1 MGDDK
6 RKHLEFIQNAIN
18 RMATN
23 SFRLKTWT
31 VLLISALMAFFTR
44 YGESDWYSIAIIIPI
59 LAFWGLDGYFLS
71 QERLF
76 RSLYDRVRT
85 LKDADI
91 DYSMDTRDFRQ
102 IPRNGWRKSALSRT
116 LIAFYAPLLA
126 VALAVAILA
135 AADAL
140 ALAILAAQNLW

>member
-18 RMATN
+18 RMAGN

-31 VLLISALMAFFTR
+31 VLLIAALLAFFAGS
-44 YGESDWYSIAIIIPI
+44 GESGWQGIVAIAPL
-59 LAFWGLDGYFLS
+59 LAFWGLDGYFLA

-85 LKDADI
+85 LSEGDI
-91 DYSMDTRDFRQ
+91 DYSMDTRDFRR
-102 IPRNGWRKSALSRT
+102 IPRNGWLKSALSRT
-116 LIAFYAPLLA
+116 LIAFYAPLLIA
-126 VALAVAILA
+126 ALA
-135 AADAL
+135 AAAVL
-140 ALAILAAQNLW
+140 AGRDLW

>member
-6 RKHLEFIQNAIN
+6 RQHLEFIQTAIN
-18 RMATN
+18 RMAGN
-23 SFRLKTWT
+23 SFMLKTWT
-31 VLLISALMAFFTR
+31 VLLLSALLAFFTR

-85 LKDADI
+85 LE
-91 DYSMDTRDFRQ
+91 RCRH
-102 IPRNGWRKSALSRT
+102 
-116 LIAFYAPLLA
+116 
-126 VALAVAILA
+126 
-135 AADAL
+135 
-140 ALAILAAQNLW
+140 